1 MVHST
6 GAVTISRPT
15 EARCG
20 VFYGQHERTI
30 DAKWRLAVPAEF
42 RDALDEDRHG
52 SSFYA
57 VSQPEGGLW
66 IWPQRTF
73 ENYASELGGT
83 LLEDA
88 DLVRYR
94 RQLFANAHNCGLDS
108 AGRVTL
114 SERLL
119 EDHGLSR
126 SVLVLGSG
134 DHLEIVDPDQWR
146 EEQTAART
154 DPGFVQ
160 RARQAL
166 ARQRER
172 ERRG

>member
-1 MVHST
+1 M
-6 GAVTISRPT
+6 
-15 EARCG
+15 
-20 VFYGQHERTI
+20 FYGQHERTI

-42 RDALDEDRHG
+42 RDALDPDRHG
-52 SSFYA
+52 TSFYA

-73 ENYASELGGT
+73 ESYASELGGT

-94 RQLFANAHNCGLDS
+94 RQLFANAHNCGPDS

-114 SERLL
+114 SERIL

-126 SVLVLGSG
+126 GVLVLGSG

-160 RARQAL
+160 RARKAL
-166 ARQRER
+166 AKQRD
-172 ERRG
+172 RGPRT